1 MEENQNKEKIQKTK
15 ENKLDKYRY
24 WYKNKRNWF
33 DIILFIIFFIT
44 LLYAIGISNEYK
56 ILSKNREDIISS
68 GNKIRDA
75 LIETDEANKKLNK
88 ENEELKKKIDLAKPW
103 FEMEEKERKE
113 KEAKLKSEKE
123 AKEKKLAEEKEK
135 QAKQGYNTGITYE
148 QLARTPDKL
157 MGKAV
162 KFHGKVIQIIEGDT
176 EVQMRLAVNDDYDK
190 ILYCAI
196 SKDNLK
202 GTRILENDKI
212 TIYGLSTG
220 LITYDS
226 TMGGKISIPGVL
238 IQKYE

>member
-1 MEENQNKEKIQKTK
+1 MEENQNKERKQKLQK
-15 ENKLDKYRY
+15 NKLKKYRY
-24 WYKNKRNWF
+24 WYKSKRNWF
-33 DIILFIIFFIT
+33 DIILV
-44 LLYAIGISNEYK
+44 
-56 ILSKNREDIISS
+56 ILFLFTVFYSVGLTIMYDELEKNREDIISS

-75 LIETDEANKKLNK
+75 LIETDEANKKLSK
-88 ENEELKKKIDLAKPW
+88 ENEELKKKIDLAEPW

-135 QAKQGYNTGITYE
+135 QEKQGYNTGITYE

>member
-1 MEENQNKEKIQKTK
+1 MEENQNKEKKK
-15 ENKLDKYRY
+15 EKALKPKKQWD
-24 WYKNKRNWF
+24 KNKRNLV
-33 DIILFIIFFIT
+33 DVVLVALLILAIF
-44 LLYAIGISNEYK
+44 YSIGISDEYNK
-56 ILSKNREDIISS
+56 LSRSEGSIISE
-68 GNKIRDA
+68 RD
-75 LIETDEANKKLNK
+75 KLK
-88 ENEELKKKIDLAKPW
+88 EKLTENEELTNKLNEENEALKKKIDLAKPW

-157 MGKAV
+157 MGRAV

-212 TIYGLSTG
+212 TIYGVSTG
-220 LITYDS
+220 LITYNS

-238 IQKYE
+238 IEKYE